1 MNKNNVINFII
12 FQINW
17 AICVFAAAKG
27 YPWLGPMIVFIWCLI
42 HTYMYRSFILVE
54 LPILLITGCI
64 GYLVDSFLVVFN
76 FIEFPLHA
84 QFGYLSPLWMVA
96 LWVSFSTTFRH
107 SMSWLR
113 EKYILASFFALIGG
127 PFAYLAGQKI
137 GAINGLI
144 DIPNILVVG
153 ILWAI
158 VFPSILY
165 TLNRI
170 EKKYGN

>member
-1 MNKNNVINFII
+1 MYKNNILNFII

-17 AICVFAAAKG
+17 AICVFGAAKG
-27 YPWLGPMIVFIWCLI
+27 YPWIGPIFVFIWVII
-42 HTYMYRSFILVE
+42 HMYIHRLFILVE
-54 LPILLITGCI
+54 LPVLLISGLV
-64 GYLVDSFLVVFN
+64 GYLVDSFLVIYN
-76 FIEFPLHA
+76 FIEFPLHT

-113 EKYILASFFALIGG
+113 QKYIFAAFFAFIGG

-144 DIPNILVVG
+144 GISNIIAIG
-153 ILWAI
+153 TLWAI

-165 TLNRI
+165 MLNHI
-170 EKKYGN
+170 EKKFGN